1 MTETKNVTKQNK
13 NKSENP
19 GSRPKKQH
27 RRKNAMEK
35 INTVEIQTKGNAM
48 ENEKKGKNVTEL
60 TE

>member
-1 MTETKNVTKQNK
+1 MTETKNVTKQNE
-13 NKSENP
+13 NKSEKA

>member
-48 ENEKKGKNVTEL
+48 ENEKRKKRD
-60 TE
+60 

>member
-1 MTETKNVTKQNK
+1 
-13 NKSENP
+13 
-19 GSRPKKQH
+19 
-27 RRKNAMEK
+27 MEK